1 MVSILL
7 ALLLPLVDS
16 TAQSSGDPSD
26 TVRVDSDLV
35 DLKVSIVT
43 LNPVNGSP
51 SLEQKD
57 FLVLEDG
64 EPQEITFFA
73 AADASFDLVLLLDL
87 SGSTGDKI
95 KLVRK
100 SARRFVNATRPLD
113 RVAVVTF
120 TDVPHVV
127 SGLTLDRKQ
136 LNRAIDEIEA
146 PSGGTNFWDALRFVL
161 ERVLAPGQSS
171 RRSAVVVMTDGV
183 DNALPDVFGGGSRT
197 TFEQLLT
204 VLQKH
209 GEVLVL
215 PIYLDTEKEE
225 TKRRRAPSSAF
236 MLAREQL
243 AQIAATCGTL
253 LYRAA
258 KVKDLDTVYERV
270 IRDLSTVYSIGYRPS
285 NKLRDGSWRSVV
297 VRLVA
302 RQDVAA
308 HTKKGYYAKALERP

>member
-136 LNRAIDEIEA
+136 LNRAID
-146 PSGGTNFWDALRFVL
+146 
-161 ERVLAPGQSS
+161 
-171 RRSAVVVMTDGV
+171 
-183 DNALPDVFGGGSRT
+183 
-197 TFEQLLT
+197 
-204 VLQKH
+204 
-209 GEVLVL
+209 
-215 PIYLDTEKEE
+215 
-225 TKRRRAPSSAF
+225 
-236 MLAREQL
+236 
-243 AQIAATCGTL
+243 
-253 LYRAA
+253 
-258 KVKDLDTVYERV
+258 
-270 IRDLSTVYSIGYRPS
+270 
-285 NKLRDGSWRSVV
+285 
-297 VRLVA
+297 
-302 RQDVAA
+302 
-308 HTKKGYYAKALERP
+308 